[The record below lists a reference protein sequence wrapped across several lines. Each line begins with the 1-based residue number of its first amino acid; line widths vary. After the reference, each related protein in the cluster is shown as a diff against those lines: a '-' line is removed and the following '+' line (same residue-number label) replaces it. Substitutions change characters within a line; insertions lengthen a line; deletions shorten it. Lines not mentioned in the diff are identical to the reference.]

1 MTTTKSKTKPTKER
15 IEGGRCLVTNGR
27 GSATSLL
34 LSGGLGSLLSRFLKS
49 GFGVNTGPEVESGT
63 CLADTT
69 DSALLS
75 QFFDDGA
82 RDRTVHFVLLG
93 EGGASDDED
102 FGDLLCHL
110 LPALLLEEDI
120 EVELI
125 LYLDLGP

>member
-1 MTTTKSKTKPTKER
+1 M
-15 IEGGRCLVTNGR
+15 
-27 GSATSLL
+27 
-34 LSGGLGSLLSRFLKS
+34 GSLFSGFLKS
-49 GFGVNTGPEVESGT
+49 RFGVNTGPEVESRA
-63 CLADTT
+63 CIADTT

-82 RDRTVHFVLLG
+82 RDRAVDFVLLG

-110 LPALLLEEDI
+110 LPALLLKEDI